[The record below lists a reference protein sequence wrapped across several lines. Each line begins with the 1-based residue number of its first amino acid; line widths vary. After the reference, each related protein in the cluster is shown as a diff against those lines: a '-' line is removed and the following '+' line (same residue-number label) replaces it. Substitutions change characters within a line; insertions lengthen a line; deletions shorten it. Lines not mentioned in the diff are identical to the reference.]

1 MGIFGLSNNMTNF
14 LGGVAE
20 GVERQ
25 IEKDQAYTN
34 DLVKDTSGIVIKAR
48 LDSKERR
55 QSTIGEYSKDIS
67 QLVALGY
74 GKQESAAII
83 SQGRKADFVKL
94 AQTTPRDKLNTLYK
108 VTSTYEGDTPLSI
121 TDLAEAIEG
130 PYKQP
135 TVDLSG
141 VPKRKTFLSA
151 IGLDSDIDTQIK
163 QRVGTLTPD
172 STSSDVD
179 FDKLTQLLSG
189 DTTSFGREKLRKDTG
204 SLSATSV
211 EGKLRTYITEKLGG
225 TVSYINNQPV
235 YNLDQ
240 RDARIRS
247 TELTAN
253 FLDKWRDLVSGDNA
267 INKEKALKQ
276 IIDRIKEDSSIT
288 SFNKLDDGGDG
299 KDKEIIDPAKI
310 IKKKDD
316 KKPVIEVIKNDPAII
331 NKIAKESFTSEN
343 SIKYNSL
350 GAKDKAIYKR
360 DLIKR
365 FVKEG
370 GMTRV
375 DAENVVKENLK

>member
-14 LGGVAE
+14 LGGVASS
-20 GVERQ
+20 VEKT
-25 IEKDQAYTN
+25 IKEDQLYTD

-48 LDSKERR
+48 LDSKARR
-55 QSTIGEYSKDIS
+55 QDTIGEYSKDIS

-189 DTTSFGREKLRKDTG
+189 EASPVAIEKLRSKTG
-204 SLSATSV
+204 EISNTYASNEFTNALNMVAGGKAFIDSSGRQRFSLDKNEDAQKAMLESSQFLSEFSKRV
-211 EGKLRTYITEKLGG
+211 DEGEDRQKVYNDILRRILGR
-225 TVSYINNQPV
+225 TAINNKSE
-235 YNLDQ
+235 N
-240 RDARIRS
+240 
-247 TELTAN
+247 N
-253 FLDKWRDLVSGDNA
+253 
-267 INKEKALKQ
+267 
-276 IIDRIKEDSSIT
+276 IKI
-288 SFNKLDDGGDG
+288 
-299 KDKEIIDPAKI
+299 DKENIIPEKPKDN
-310 IKKKDD
+310 DD
-316 KKPVIEVIKNDPAII
+316 KKPEIKII
-331 NKIAKESFTSEN
+331 KRDDSKIAVILKKQITGDLGNKFKKLDTSGKAKFRQQF
-343 SIKYNSL
+343 IKQL
-350 GAKDKAIYKR
+350 VEI
-360 DLIKR
+360 
-365 FVKEG
+365 G
-370 GMTRV
+370 GMNRQEAI
-375 DAENVVKENLK
+375 DLVKKYYP

>member
-189 DTTSFGREKLRKDTG
+189 DTTAFGREKLRKDTG

>member
-14 LGGVAE
+14 LGGVASS
-20 GVERQ
+20 VEKT
-25 IEKDQAYTN
+25 IKEDQLYTD

-48 LDSKERR
+48 LDSKARR
-55 QSTIGEYSKDIS
+55 QDTIGEYSKDIS

-141 VPKRKTFLSA
+141 VPKRNTFLSA

-163 QRVGTLTPD
+163 QRVGTLAPD

-189 DTTSFGREKLRKDTG
+189 EASPVAIEKLRSKTG
-204 SLSATSV
+204 EISNTYASNEFTNALNMVAGGEAFIDSSGRQRFSLEKNEDAQKAMLESSQFLSEFSRRV
-211 EGKLRTYITEKLGG
+211 DEGEDRQKVYNDILRRILGR
-225 TVSYINNQPV
+225 TAINNKKNIV
-235 YNLDQ
+235 D
-240 RDARIRS
+240 
-247 TELTAN
+247 
-253 FLDKWRDLVSGDNA
+253 
-267 INKEKALKQ
+267 
-276 IIDRIKEDSSIT
+276 
-288 SFNKLDDGGDG
+288 
-299 KDKEIIDPAKI
+299 
-310 IKKKDD
+310 KKDIVD
-316 KKPVIEVIKNDPAII
+316 KKPVIKIVPKDDAKIDAIKKNYE
-331 NKIAKESFTSEN
+331 KQYESNNF
-343 SIKYNSL
+343 KSL
-350 GAKDKAIYKR
+350 GTTGKAKFRR
-360 DLIKR
+360 DLIKQL
-365 FVKEG
+365 VEKG
-370 GMTRV
+370 GMSRL
-375 DAENVVKENLK
+375 DATNYVNATYP

>member
-151 IGLDSDIDTQIK
+151 IGLGSDIDTQIK

>member
-151 IGLDSDIDTQIK
+151 IGLGSDIDTQIK

-189 DTTSFGREKLRKDTG
+189 DTTAFGREKLRKDTG

-276 IIDRIKEDSSIT
+276 IIDMIKEDSSIT
-288 SFNKLDDGGDG
+288 SFKKLDGGGDG
-299 KDKEIIDPAKI
+299 KDKENIIPEKPKDN
-310 IKKKDD
+310 DD
-316 KKPVIEVIKNDPAII
+316 KKPEIKII
-331 NKIAKESFTSEN
+331 KRDDSKIAVILKKQITGDLGNKFKKLDTSGKAKFRQQF
-343 SIKYNSL
+343 IKQL
-350 GAKDKAIYKR
+350 VEI
-360 DLIKR
+360 
-365 FVKEG
+365 G
-370 GMTRV
+370 GMNRQEAI
-375 DAENVVKENLK
+375 DLVKKYYP